1 MECCTVAE
9 PILLVDDDES
19 YRAILGHYLEG
30 LGYAVLEAAD
40 GATAYDMASKRPIS
54 LMVLDIV
61 MPNAEGLGTIRR
73 LRREGY
79 STKILAVSGTS
90 EARGYLRIA
99 SYLGADANIEKIRP
113 ISELLTL
120 IQSLL
125 GRPGPN
131 GGCSKLQESG
141 SSPPK
146 VCADEEH
153 AVAAINCAM
162 VADK

>member
-1 MECCTVAE
+1 MERRTVAE

-19 YRAILGHYLEG
+19 YRAILRHYLEE

-40 GATAYDMASKRPIS
+40 GATAYDIASKRPIS

-99 SYLGADANIEKIRP
+99 SHLGADANIEKIRP
-113 ISELLTL
+113 VSELLTL
-120 IQSLL
+120 IQRLL
-125 GRPGPN
+125 GGLQPDEG
-131 GGCSKLQESG
+131 SIKLPESG

>member
-1 MECCTVAE
+1 MERRTVVE

-19 YRAILGHYLEG
+19 YRAILRHYLEVF
-30 LGYAVLEAAD
+30 GYAVLEAAD
-40 GATAYDMASKRPIS
+40 GATAYDIASSRPIS

-73 LRREGY
+73 LRSEGY

-120 IQSLL
+120 IQWLV
-125 GRPGPN
+125 
-131 GGCSKLQESG
+131 GGLPPDGGSARLQ
-141 SSPPK
+141 
-146 VCADEEH
+146 
-153 AVAAINCAM
+153 
-162 VADK
+162 